1 MERPSPEVNCLT
13 SCFSFVFFRLE
24 FVCQATAEVAFLVD
38 SSWSIGPRNWRKMMQ
53 FLKDMVKAFNVGPD
67 KTHIA
72 VVTFSTDAQI
82 EFNFDTQM
90 TKEEYYQRIDRMR
103 YQRRYSYMDEA
114 LFLADKEVFTVEAGM
129 RPEFPK
135 VRK

>member
-1 MERPSPEVNCLT
+1 
-13 SCFSFVFFRLE
+13 
-24 FVCQATAEVAFLVD
+24 
-38 SSWSIGPRNWRKMMQ
+38 MQ

-72 VVTFSTDAQI
+72 VVTFSTEAQI
-82 EFNFDTQM
+82 QFNFDTQV
-90 TKEEYYQRIDRMR
+90 TKEGYYRRIDRMR
-103 YQRRYSYMDEA
+103 YHRGYSYMDKA
-114 LFLADKEVFTVEAGM
+114 LILVDKEVFTVEAGM